1 MTLARDSMDEIT
13 FLVEE
18 AEDGGYIAH
27 AVNESIF
34 TDADDLLALH
44 LSVREAVRCHFDEG
58 AGPKRIRLQFV
69 REEIIAA

>member
-1 MTLARDSMDEIT
+1 MMPARDSMDEIT

-18 AEDGGYIAH
+18 AEEGGYIAR
-27 AVNESIF
+27 ALNESIF
-34 TDADDLLALH
+34 TDADDLPALH

-58 AGPKRIRLQFV
+58 VGPERIRLQIL